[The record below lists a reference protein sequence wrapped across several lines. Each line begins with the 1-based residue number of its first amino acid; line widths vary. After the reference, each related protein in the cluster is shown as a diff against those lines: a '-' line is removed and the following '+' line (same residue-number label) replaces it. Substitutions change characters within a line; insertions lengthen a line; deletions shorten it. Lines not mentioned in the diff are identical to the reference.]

1 MTKNQVRL
9 QCQNKR
15 CGETFPATRE
25 WQKFCSRKC
34 RNDFHNAR
42 RQKLIELGRAAVKG
56 EVKA

>member
-15 CGETFPATRE
+15 CGETFLATRE
-25 WQKFCSRKC
+25 WQRFCSRKC

-42 RQKLIELGRAAVKG
+42 RQNLIELGRAAEKG
-56 EVKA
+56 TDKV